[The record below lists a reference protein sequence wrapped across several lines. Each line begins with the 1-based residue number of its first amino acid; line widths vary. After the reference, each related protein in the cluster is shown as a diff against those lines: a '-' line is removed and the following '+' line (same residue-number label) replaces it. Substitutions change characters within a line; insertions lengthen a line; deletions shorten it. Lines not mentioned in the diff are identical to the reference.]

1 MQVQKYE
8 LNYSG
13 HNIYVGIDVH
23 LKSWTVTIRTEHFE
37 HKRFTQPPDAQVLYN
52 YLNRNFPGATYYSVY
67 EAGFC
72 GFWVHRQLESFG
84 IHSIVTNPADVPTK
98 QKEKIGKDDPVDSRK
113 LARSLSFGEL
123 DAIYAPSVS
132 ILEDRALV
140 RIRATIV
147 KDVSRYKQR
156 IKAFLYF
163 FGIHYPERFANAN
176 SHWSKNF
183 LRWLKDEV
191 ILTEES
197 GKETLNFLLKGIE
210 NHRQSLLEINRKIRS
225 LSTEEKYADNVKL
238 LMSVPGIGLTTAMTF
253 LTEIETIERF
263 ENSDFFAGYV
273 GLVPTRHGS
282 GEVIKTGEMT
292 FRGQTT
298 LKKSIVES
306 AWIAVRI
313 DPALSLVY
321 NKLVK
326 RMEPNKA
333 IIRIAR
339 KLLNRIFYVLKNK
352 KKYVT
357 GIVK

>member
-1 MQVQKYE
+1 
-8 LNYSG
+8 
-13 HNIYVGIDVH
+13 
-23 LKSWTVTIRTEHFE
+23 
-37 HKRFTQPPDAQVLYN
+37 
-52 YLNRNFPGATYYSVY
+52 
-67 EAGFC
+67 
-72 GFWVHRQLESFG
+72 
-84 IHSIVTNPADVPTK
+84 
-98 QKEKIGKDDPVDSRK
+98 
-113 LARSLSFGEL
+113 
-123 DAIYAPSVS
+123 
-132 ILEDRALV
+132 
-140 RIRATIV
+140 
-147 KDVSRYKQR
+147 
-156 IKAFLYF
+156 
-163 FGIHYPERFANAN
+163 
-176 SHWSKNF
+176 
-183 LRWLKDEV
+183 
-191 ILTEES
+191 
-197 GKETLNFLLKGIE
+197 LLKGIE